1 MRLNVTY
8 LYMDILYV
16 MNIENTLHSMRV
28 CVFVCVWF
36 GRGRE
41 SFIDW
46 LIDKKQLQ
54 FQIVQKYKKILY
66 QPSLTLSRS
75 LSLLLSPLL

>member
-54 FQIVQKYKKILY
+54 FQIVQKYKKNTISTFANAL
-66 QPSLTLSRS
+66 S
-75 LSLLLSPLL
+75 LSLLLLSPLL

>member
-41 SFIDW
+41 SFID
-46 LIDKKQLQ
+46 
-54 FQIVQKYKKILY
+54 
-66 QPSLTLSRS
+66 
-75 LSLLLSPLL
+75 